1 MHVMN
6 SCICMISIAESFFLY
21 FIHSKTI
28 CLSGYIAK
36 KNLHMSQLPLSCLG
50 YKRFFYQM
58 FVFLHFFLYMSR
70 SSKPSGVYSIFFIKN
85 EHLLFFIKYFHLKML
100 IFQANLQL
108 SFSSLYQ
115 AGYLAI
121 KG

>member
-70 SSKPSGVYSIFFIKN
+70 SSKPSRVYSIFLYKKRTSTFFHKIFPFESTYFSNYSTFNPSPQSIKRD
-85 EHLLFFIKYFHLKML
+85 I
-100 IFQANLQL
+100 
-108 SFSSLYQ
+108 
-115 AGYLAI
+115 
-121 KG
+121 